1 MTAVYVVLGIAGL
14 FILISMVRSGR
25 FFSALIITA
34 LQGVTALF
42 SADFIGSFIGVNL
55 SVNAFTI
62 TLSALGGIPAVIL
75 LLISGVLFR

>member
-34 LQGVTALF
+34 LQGITALF

-75 LLISGVLFR
+75 LLISGALFR

>member
-1 MTAVYVVLGIAGL
+1 MTAVYVVLEIAGL

-75 LLISGVLFR
+75 LLISGALFR

>member
-1 MTAVYVVLGIAGL
+1 MTAVYVVMGIAGL

-75 LLISGVLFR
+75 LLISGALFR

>member
-34 LQGVTALF
+34 LQGITALF

>member
-34 LQGVTALF
+34 LQGIIALF

>member
-75 LLISGVLFR
+75 LLISGALFR

>member
-14 FILISMVRSGR
+14 FILISMVRSCR

-34 LQGVTALF
+34 LQGITALF

>member
-1 MTAVYVVLGIAGL
+1 MTAVYVVMGIAGL

-34 LQGVTALF
+34 LQGITALF

-75 LLISGVLFR
+75 LLISGALFR